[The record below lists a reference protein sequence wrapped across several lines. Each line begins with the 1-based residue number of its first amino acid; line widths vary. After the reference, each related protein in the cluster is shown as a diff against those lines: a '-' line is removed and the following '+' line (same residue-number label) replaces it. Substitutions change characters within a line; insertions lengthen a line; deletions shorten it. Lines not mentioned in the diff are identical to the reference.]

1 MRVARFGVSRP
12 VGHGDPVVT
21 DRTAMSSPVAVAAF
35 NTVLAARAI
44 NCVYQPIVTLDGHEV
59 VAYEALARGPVST
72 SWSTPDML
80 VSYAAQI
87 GRLPELDWICS
98 AAACRGALDARLP
111 DDMPVFVNVEPA
123 SSRVSCPRDLID
135 VIRQGMESLQLVAEI
150 TERSVSGDPAG
161 LLHAVGQLRHFNNR
175 IALDDVG
182 ADAASQA
189 MMPLLRPDV
198 IKLDRSVVQQPT
210 SPAAIAVAEAVRAEA
225 NRTGALVLAEG
236 IETEEHLAAARVL
249 GATLGQGWLL
259 GHPAALPKRMPR
271 PALTLPRLRSS
282 LSSGATP
289 FEIASALAPGVDA
302 DRGTVLRHTRI
313 LEDHGIYA
321 AEPTVLLT
329 TFEDV
334 RFFDARTRERYT
346 KLADQGM
353 LTAVYGP
360 GMPTD
365 PAPNIRGHAISRDD
379 PLAAEWTV
387 IVVCNRFAGGLFA
400 RRRDP
405 STMGAGQSYDLIVSD
420 DRDIVLAAAT
430 PLLERMAPQRA
441 G

>member
-1 MRVARFGVSRP
+1 M
-12 VGHGDPVVT
+12 T
-21 DRTAMSSPVAVAAF
+21 DRSAMSSPVAVAAF
-35 NTVLAARAI
+35 NTVMAARAI
-44 NCVYQPIVTLDGHEV
+44 KCVYQPIVTLDGHEI
-59 VAYEALARGPVST
+59 VAYEALARGPAST
-72 SWSTPDML
+72 SWSTPDVL

-87 GRLPELDWICS
+87 GRLPELDWICR
-98 AAACRGALDARLP
+98 AAACRGALDARLR

-123 SSRVSCPRDLID
+123 SSRVSCPPDLID
-135 VIRQGMESLQLVAEI
+135 VIRRGMENLQIVAEI
-150 TERSVSGDPAG
+150 TERSVAGDPAG
-161 LLHAVGQLRHFNNR
+161 LIRAVGQLRHFNNR

-198 IKLDRSVVQQPT
+198 IKLDRSVVQEPT
-210 SPAAIAVAEAVRAEA
+210 SPAATAVIDAVRAEA
-225 NRTGALVLAEG
+225 NRTGALILAEG
-236 IETEEHLAAARVL
+236 IETEEHLAVARAV

-259 GHPAALPKRMPR
+259 GHPAALPKRIAS
-271 PALTLPRLRSS
+271 PAMILPRLRSS
-282 LSSGATP
+282 LASGTTP
-289 FEIASALAPGVDA
+289 FEIARALMPSSEAE
-302 DRGTVLRHTRI
+302 RRTVLRHSHI

-321 AEPTVLLT
+321 VEPTVLLT

-334 RFFDARTRERYT
+334 RFFDAPTRERYT

-365 PAPNIRGHAISRDD
+365 PAPKIRGWAISRDD

-387 IVVCNRFAGGLFA
+387 IVVGNRFAGGLFA
-400 RRRDP
+400 RRRNR
-405 STMGAGQSYDLIVSD
+405 SAGPGRTYDLIVSD
-420 DRDIVLAAAT
+420 DRDVVLAAAS
-430 PLLERMAPQRA
+430 PLLERMAPERP